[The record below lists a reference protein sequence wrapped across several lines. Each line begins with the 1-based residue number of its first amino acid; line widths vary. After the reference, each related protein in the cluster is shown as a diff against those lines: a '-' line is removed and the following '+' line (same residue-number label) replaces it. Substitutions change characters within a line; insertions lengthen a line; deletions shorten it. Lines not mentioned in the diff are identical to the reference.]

1 MRKKEESNLEANNL
15 DRSFLC
21 QRGSGTSLINYG
33 HSVLLASYNAEKYE
47 RAVKHEA
54 RPGNGFMKSLQ
65 NTVR

>member
-33 HSVLLASYNAEKYE
+33 YSVLSYDAEKCE